1 MKKITFEEVYAIA
14 YVRESIEVIIESTIN
29 KYPMLAPH
37 RLDIEQEL
45 LIRLSKAVN
54 NYDHNTKCSIKTFAR
69 RVLEFAIKDVR
80 KTYFSKKT
88 INYRCCLEFNDFIVD
103 TEMIFVDSAGK
114 NELRMDIKSIISLLT
129 PIQRQVCELI
139 MSGESLTATANH
151 LGIPLHAV
159 RKNHIPEIRE
169 IFKKENLEKYLDY

>member
-14 YVRESIEVIIESTIN
+14 YVRQSVEVIIENTIR

-45 LIRLSKAVN
+45 LIRLNKAVN
-54 NYDHNTKCSIKTFAR
+54 NYDHSAKCNIKTFAWG
-69 RVLEFAIKDVR
+69 VLKFAMKDVR
-80 KTYFSKKT
+80 RIYFSKKA
-88 INYRCCLEFNDFIVD
+88 INDRCCLEFNDVVVD
-103 TEMIFVDSAGK
+103 KEMIWVESADK
-114 NELRMDIKSIISLLT
+114 TQLCMDIKSIMSLLT

-139 MSGESLTATANH
+139 MSGESLTATARH

-159 RKNHIPEIRE
+159 RQNHIPEIRE
-169 IFKKENLEKYLDY
+169 VFKKENLDKYLEI